1 MHGVV
6 AFPWGSGNTAGVC
19 HSCPNSSWGPFP
31 SHCPDWPFITIEMTW
46 PWQRLFHSS
55 HSLAVSPGS
64 HSTSGHQCVVIMYR
78 GPAWPQCGVGGL
90 FCPVVLLPQC
100 SYLVYLRGHA
110 LEQELSPTSLY
121 SVLALFPICPFSV
134 FSGFSCFVSPATCAL
149 ATLLQPLS
157 GQGVSPLSYR
167 G

>member
-1 MHGVV
+1 MCCNYVQRTCLAPV
-6 AFPWGSGNTAGVC
+6 WG
-19 HSCPNSSWGPFP
+19 
-31 SHCPDWPFITIEMTW
+31 
-46 PWQRLFHSS
+46 
-55 HSLAVSPGS
+55 
-64 HSTSGHQCVVIMYR
+64 
-78 GPAWPQCGVGGL
+78 GGTL
-90 FCPVVLLPQC
+90 NFCPVVLLPQC

-121 SVLALFPICPFSV
+121 TILALFPICPFSV
-134 FSGFSCFVSPATCAL
+134 FSGFSRFVSPATCTL